1 MANTKTEKT
10 NKCCKNKESKPI
22 GKEALADIEEFMFV
36 CDAVADTFDI
46 IHTCLEETM
55 KEIKKNKKTPQTKK
69 PAPCKKM
76 PVNAF
81 AFAFTD
87 AEQKKIAALRKKGA
101 TIKEIAKAI
110 HRSDKKVA
118 PAVHLFDKTV
128 AKKK

>member
-1 MANTKTEKT
+1 MAKTNTEKT
-10 NKCCKNKESKPI
+10 NKCCKHKESKPI

-55 KEIKKNKKTPQTKK
+55 KEIKKNKKTTQTKK

-76 PVNAF
+76 PVKSLT
-81 AFAFTD
+81 FTD